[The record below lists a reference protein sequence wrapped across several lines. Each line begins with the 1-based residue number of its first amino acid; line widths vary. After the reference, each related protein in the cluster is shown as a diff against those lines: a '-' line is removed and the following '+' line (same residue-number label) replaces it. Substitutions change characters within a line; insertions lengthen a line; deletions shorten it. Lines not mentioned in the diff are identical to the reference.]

1 MQKFLKEY
9 MPYVVIFIL
18 VMLVRTF
25 IITPVKVN
33 GTSMDD
39 TLASGDIMLLYKLAS
54 IEREDIVV
62 LGPEVQGSNIIKRVI
77 ALPGERV
84 KCENGVIY
92 INSKKYDDQYAS
104 NITSDFEEIKLAKDE
119 YFVLGDNR
127 LISEDSR
134 YFGPVSKEAIKG
146 EASIVIYPIKKLGKV
161 S

>member
-39 TLASGDIMLLYKLAS
+39 TLASGDIMLLYKLANL
-54 IEREDIVV
+54 ERNDIVV
-62 LGPEVQGSNIIKRVI
+62 VGPEVQGSNIIKRII
-77 ALPGERV
+77 AMPGEKV
-84 KCENGVIY
+84 KCENGIIY
-92 INSKKYDDQYAS
+92 INGKKYNDKFAS
-104 NITSDFEEIKLAKDE
+104 NITSDFEEIKLSKDE

-127 LISEDSR
+127 LVSEDSR
-134 YFGPVSKEAIKG
+134 YFGPVNEKAIKG
-146 EASIVIYPIKKLGKV
+146 EAKLIIFPFKKLGFAK
-161 S
+161 